1 MTAVTSSFSLSPGQ
15 RSCACVSVLQPVS
28 LDQCD
33 VVSDDTINMKNAD
46 PKFLS
51 KFHMQG
57 LAHDSMYF
65 MLSPKELMLARP
77 CSVDDR
83 VEWFMEN
90 QLYVEAVECAVEN
103 QDALTN
109 KSVQDI
115 GKVLIEHLIQRKDF
129 AAAASYLPQ
138 ICGRR
143 KDEWETYVNE
153 FDKHKQVLKIV
164 PVIPTKTP
172 TLEPECY
179 ELVLIAALYYSPAL
193 FRKLVLAWN
202 ADIYR
207 AASIINKVLHLMEEE
222 HHAKSMS
229 ASAMNRVREFSR
241 DDLINLYKALAH
253 LYAYTRDFERAI
265 SMYMLLNDETVFDV
279 IRRHGIFHLVKDN
292 IVKLMEINRDLAIRL
307 FIENGDSI
315 PSSQVIAQ
323 LHNFPKL
330 QMEYLNMLMARG
342 EGTQFANLLIRLYAD
357 HAPQKLL
364 PFLRKHSDTYK
375 IDQALEICTRKKF
388 TEATVFL
395 LGRSG
400 DRQEALKVIM
410 KELGDIDV
418 AIEFCIEHQD
428 DVELWDKLL
437 TLAFDP
443 KPNHEYI
450 TKLLKKA
457 GAFLKPLDVV
467 QKITTN
473 VDIPGIKGALIKVIR
488 DNELRIELLRESQR
502 AQADDVVALFRGL
515 VRHPLTGLKVDDDND
530 CPMCR

>member
-1 MTAVTSSFSLSPGQ
+1 M
-15 RSCACVSVLQPVS
+15 
-28 LDQCD
+28 
-33 VVSDDTINMKNAD
+33 
-46 PKFLS
+46 
-51 KFHMQG
+51 
-57 LAHDSMYF
+57 AHLF
-65 MLSPKELMLARP
+65 
-77 CSVDDR
+77 
-83 VEWFMEN
+83 
-90 QLYVEAVECAVEN
+90 
-103 QDALTN
+103 
-109 KSVQDI
+109 
-115 GKVLIEHLIQRKDF
+115 
-129 AAAASYLPQ
+129 Q

-207 AASIINKVLHLMEEE
+207 AGKSAWEPLKRHVLVASIINKVLHLMEEE

-330 QMEYLNMLMARG
+330 QVRIAIMSSVHIAGLQMEYLNMLMARG

-388 TEATVFL
+388 TEA
-395 LGRSG
+395 
-400 DRQEALKVIM
+400 
-410 KELGDIDV
+410 
-418 AIEFCIEHQD
+418 
-428 DVELWDKLL
+428 
-437 TLAFDP
+437 
-443 KPNHEYI
+443 
-450 TKLLKKA
+450 
-457 GAFLKPLDVV
+457 
-467 QKITTN
+467 
-473 VDIPGIKGALIKVIR
+473 
-488 DNELRIELLRESQR
+488 
-502 AQADDVVALFRGL
+502 
-515 VRHPLTGLKVDDDND
+515 VRVP
-530 CPMCR
+530 R